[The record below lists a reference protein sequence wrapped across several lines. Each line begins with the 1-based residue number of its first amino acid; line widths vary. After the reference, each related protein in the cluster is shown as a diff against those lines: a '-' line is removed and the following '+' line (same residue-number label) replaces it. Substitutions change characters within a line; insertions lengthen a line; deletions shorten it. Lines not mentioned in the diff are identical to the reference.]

1 MKYVN
6 KGMDQ
11 GYEMSNRKTNK
22 AIQLSRKGG
31 LTQIADSL
39 DFSGQTVVITGAA
52 DGIGLAEAKAFHHFG
67 AHVIATDIQQE
78 KLQTLADSLNN
89 TRISTIAF
97 DLSET
102 DDAAYQ
108 ELGRQ
113 IVDASPNKKIDA
125 YLMNAGV
132 IKLSD
137 IKQFNTV
144 ANTPMFEF
152 QKMMQINALSHLA
165 IYQQLHEHLADD
177 ARIVITSSPIVGRAA
192 PPTAAYSISK
202 QAVESIANNIAAELK
217 DKKIKISGFVPP
229 PVQNFLRTDI
239 KPKEPL
245 HAHPHGDD
253 IVELPLRLASNNLK
267 AEFNGHVIAYAYDH
281 LRQTDHNSAGDKY
294 DYMPRNEDGSGF
306 IYDLRKRKFL
316 EGGGD
321 SGEDFVT
328 GYDTSFTRQL
338 LSLDPLPPM
347 DPDYALEEVYKTP
360 EHVSQSRLDI

>member
-1 MKYVN
+1 MNDRAK
-6 KGMDQ
+6 
-11 GYEMSNRKTNK
+11 NK
-22 AIQLSRKGG
+22 AVKLSRKGG
-31 LTQIADSL
+31 LTQIADTL
-39 DFSGQTVVITGAA
+39 DFSGQTVFITGAA
-52 DGIGLAEAKAFHHFG
+52 DGIGLAEAKAFHYFG

-78 KLQTLADSLNN
+78 KLKALADSLNN

-97 DLSET
+97 DLSQT
-102 DDAAYQ
+102 DDASYQ
-108 ELGRQ
+108 ELGRK
-113 IVDASPNKKIDA
+113 IIDASPNNKIDA

-137 IKQFNTV
+137 IKEFNTV

-165 IYQQLHEHLADD
+165 IYQQLHEHFADD

-192 PPTAAYSISK
+192 PATAAYSISK

-217 DKKIKISGFVPP
+217 DTNIKISGFVPP

-245 HAHPHGDD
+245 HAHPHGED
-253 IVELPLRLASNNLK
+253 IVELPLRLAAKTLK

-281 LRQTDHNSAGDKY
+281 LRKTDHNSNGDKF
-294 DYMPRNEDGSGF
+294 DYMPRNADGSGF
-306 IYDLRKRKFL
+306 LYDLRKRKFI

-321 SGEDFVT
+321 SGEDFVI
-328 GYDTSFTRQL
+328 GYDTAFMREL

-347 DPDYALEEVYKTP
+347 DPDYALENVYKTP
-360 EHVSQSRLDI
+360 EHVLQNRPEIT